1 MKFEDMKKQL
11 ETMINEDYQ
20 EFIKAV
26 VSVEKGVNDKE
37 ALDTIYKEFMDGDL
51 PSFLHEDFDYM
62 IDELRE
68 QGKINEA
75 VSTEVDQDDLVNLVG
90 NVVGDVDIL
99 NRETKDGNSF
109 KVVNFSVVSKD
120 GDGNKNYTNCSAY
133 GEKGEIPKDFKDGDF
148 VKIFGQLRKSV
159 DDKGKEYT
167 NLRVLSSKLLKAKEQ
182 MKDSNDVKKS
192 VLGAIKEYKE
202 QDKVANQVKD
212 KSDKGQE
219 R

>member
-1 MKFEDMKKQL
+1 M
-11 ETMINEDYQ
+11 
-20 EFIKAV
+20 
-26 VSVEKGVNDKE
+26 
-37 ALDTIYKEFMDGDL
+37 
-51 PSFLHEDFDYM
+51 
-62 IDELRE
+62 
-68 QGKINEA
+68 
-75 VSTEVDQDDLVNLVG
+75 
-90 NVVGDVDIL
+90 
-99 NRETKDGNSF
+99 
-109 KVVNFSVVSKD
+109 VSKD

>member
-1 MKFEDMKKQL
+1 
-11 ETMINEDYQ
+11 MINEDYQ

-75 VSTEVDQDDLVNLVG
+75 VSTEVEQDDLVNLVG

-120 GDGNKNYTNCSAY
+120 EDGNKNYTNCSAY
-133 GEKGEIPKDFKDGDF
+133 
-148 VKIFGQLRKSV
+148 
-159 DDKGKEYT
+159 
-167 NLRVLSSKLLKAKEQ
+167 
-182 MKDSNDVKKS
+182 
-192 VLGAIKEYKE
+192 
-202 QDKVANQVKD
+202 
-212 KSDKGQE
+212 
-219 R
+219 

>member
-1 MKFEDMKKQL
+1 
-11 ETMINEDYQ
+11 MINEDYQ

-75 VSTEVDQDDLVNLVG
+75 VSTEVEQDDLVNLVG

-120 GDGNKNYTNCSAY
+120 EDGNKNYTNCSAY

-148 VKIFGQLRKSV
+148 VKIFGQMRKSV
-159 DDKGKEYT
+159 DDKGKEHA

-182 MKDSNDVKKS
+182 MKDTKEVKKS

-202 QDKVANQVKD
+202 QDKASNQAKVKT
-212 KSDKGQE
+212 DKGQE